1 LRDRVAGMNISNK
14 LVDYTIV
21 YDDRR
26 EVNSEKY
33 EHKKAIIEEAIKVFK
48 TDVEGRN
55 GKDVIVVY
63 DWRKTHSGMEIILY
77 AYEK

>member
-1 LRDRVAGMNISNK
+1 MNISNK

-26 EVNSEKY
+26 EVNSGKY
-33 EHKKAIIEEAIKVFK
+33 EHKKAIIEKAIKVFK
-48 TDVEGRN
+48 TDVESRD
-55 GKDVIVVY
+55 GKEVIIVY
-63 DWRKTHSGMEIILY
+63 DWRKTHNGMEIILY

>member
-1 LRDRVAGMNISNK
+1 MSISISNK

-26 EVNSEKY
+26 EVISGKY
-33 EHKKAIIEEAIKVFK
+33 QHKKDIIEEVINKFK
-48 TDVEGRN
+48 SDVEARI
-55 GKDVIVVY
+55 GKEVVVVY

-77 AYEK
+77 AYES

>member
-1 LRDRVAGMNISNK
+1 MNISISNK

-26 EVNSEKY
+26 EVNSGKY
-33 EHKKAIIEEAIKVFK
+33 QHKKDIIDEIIQKFKSNVEARVRKEV
-48 TDVEGRN
+48 V
-55 GKDVIVVY
+55 VVY

-77 AYEK
+77 AYEF

>member
-1 LRDRVAGMNISNK
+1 MYMNISNK

-21 YDDRR
+21 YDDRK
-26 EVNSEKY
+26 EVNSGKY
-33 EHKKAIIEEAIKVFK
+33 EHKKAIIEEAKKIFK
-48 TDVEGRN
+48 TNVESRN
-55 GKDVIVVY
+55 GKEVIVVY